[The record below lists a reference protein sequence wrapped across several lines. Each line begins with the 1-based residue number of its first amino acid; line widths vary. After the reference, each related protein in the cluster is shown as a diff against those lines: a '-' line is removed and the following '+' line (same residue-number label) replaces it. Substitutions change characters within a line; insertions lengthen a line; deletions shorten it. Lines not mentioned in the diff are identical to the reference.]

1 MMSLH
6 PNRSVRI
13 VLVLV
18 AVAVMF
24 ALVGFVA
31 AGPAASF
38 APSALAP
45 RSLSGSDLFYM
56 VLAVLDLTMFVAV
69 YRLARQ

>member
-13 VLVLV
+13 ILVLV

-38 APSALAP
+38 TPSVLVP
-45 RSLSGSDLFYM
+45 EGLSGSNLFYT
-56 VLAVLDLTMFVAV
+56 VLGILDLAMFVAV